1 MADIAT
7 LGNAPD
13 AARPRAADRHQRRAR
28 LWRTVAWV
36 VIGGPILVFA
46 IWALADNARL
56 FLVTV
61 VNGLTLGSL
70 YFIVASGFTLVFG
83 LMRNVNLAHGS
94 LYLLGGYVG
103 FFVAERTGFWVLA
116 VAAGF
121 AAAAIAGLVMQILIF
136 RRMPGEDLRQTMVTI
151 GLSIVIADLLLWGF
165 GAQVHQMDPP
175 VLLSEPL
182 RDLPLVRAYSSYRLA
197 LLPIGIVIGVALWLF
212 LNRTRIGMMI
222 RAGVDD
228 RGMLSASGVNVN
240 LVFAITFAI
249 GAGLAGFGGVIG
261 AVELSMVPGE
271 DTRLL
276 LASLVVV
283 IVGGMGSVVGAAIG
297 AAILGVAE
305 TFGLAYAPTYSVVF
319 TFVILVLVLAFRP
332 RGILGRPA

>member
-1 MADIAT
+1 MT
-7 LGNAPD
+7 RH
-13 AARPRAADRHQRRAR
+13 RP
-28 LWRTVAWV
+28 WY
-36 VIGGPILVFA
+36 
-46 IWALADNARL
+46 WALAIGVPLIALAIWGISSNARL
-56 FLVTV
+56 FFITLL
-61 VNGLTLGSL
+61 NGLTLASL

-103 FFVAERTGFWVLA
+103 FFVAEWSGYFLLALACGF

-121 AAAAIAGLVMQILIF
+121 VGLLMQIVIF
-136 RRMPGEDLRQTMVTI
+136 RHMQGQDMRQTMVTI
-151 GLSIVIADLLLWGF
+151 GLSIIFADLMLWAF
-165 GAQVHQMDPP
+165 TAQVHQMSAPDW
-175 VLLSEPL
+175 LLGPI
-182 RDLPLVRAYSSYRLA
+182 RDLPIIRAYSKYRMT
-197 LLPIGIVIGVALWLF
+197 LLPVGIAIGILLWLF
-212 LNRTRIGMMI
+212 LHKTRIGVMI

-228 RGMLSASGVNVN
+228 RAMLAATGVNVN
-240 LVFAITFAI
+240 VVFATTFAV

-271 DTRLL
+271 DVRLL
-276 LASLVVV
+276 LSSLVVV

-297 AAILGVAE
+297 ATILGVAE